1 MATAYTPGLQ
11 LSEHTRYRARRLLPI
26 AGEVLVEQGEMVD
39 ARQVVARAELPGDL
53 VPINLANQLSL
64 APSDVPGSVA
74 AVGRQVGDHISPGDL
89 LARTNGL
96 FGFFKAEYAARTGG
110 VIETI
115 SHVTGQVILR
125 GESIPVERRAYVS
138 GEVTEVLP
146 NQGVVVEA
154 DVTYVQGIFGIGG
167 EAYGPI
173 VIACNACDVELR
185 AEHIAASMTGAIVVG
200 GARMTGASVQKA
212 IEVGVSALIS
222 GGIDDADLKEILG
235 YDLGVAI
242 TGTERIGTTL
252 IITEGFGPIAMAQRT
267 FELLKSREA
276 SQAAVNGATQIRAGV
291 MRPEVVIPIGDRDRN
306 GGVRTDSSAGGGVL
320 EEGTPVRIIRDPYF
334 GRIGTVAGLPP
345 ERQVLES
352 GSKARVLEVHCNS
365 GETLT
370 VPRANVEI
378 IGGSA

>member
-11 LSEHTRYRARRLLPI
+11 LSEDTRYRARRLLPI
-26 AGEVLVEQGEMVD
+26 EGEVLVEQGQRVE

-64 APSDVPGSVA
+64 SPSDVPACVE
-74 AVGRQVGDHISPGDL
+74 AVGRHVGDRIEPGDL

-96 FGFFKAEYAARTGG
+96 FGFFKAEYVARTGG

-115 SHVTGQVILR
+115 SQVTGQVILR

-138 GEVTEVLP
+138 GDVTEVIP
-146 NQGVVVEA
+146 GQGVVVEA
-154 DVTYVQGIFGIGG
+154 DVTFIQGIFGIGG

-173 VIACNACDVELR
+173 LMACNSWEDELR
-185 AEHIAASMTGAIVVG
+185 AEHIRPSMQGAVVVG
-200 GARMTGASVQKA
+200 GARMTGESVHKA
-212 IEVGVSALIS
+212 IDVGVSALIS

-242 TGTERIGTTL
+242 TGTEHIGTTL
-252 IITEGFGPIAMAQRT
+252 IITEGFGEIAMAQRT
-267 FELLKSREA
+267 FELLRSREK
-276 SQAAVNGATQIRAGV
+276 SEAAVNGATQIRAGV
-291 MRPEVVIPIGDRDRN
+291 MRPEIVIPI
-306 GGVRTDSSAGGGVL
+306 TDSDRLSQPRKIDEAAGGML
-320 EEGTPVRIIRDPYF
+320 EEGVSVRIIRDPYF
-334 GRIGTVAGLPP
+334 GDIGTVAALPP
-345 ERQVLES
+345 EPQVLES
-352 GSKARVLEVHCNS
+352 GSRARVLEVDCGS
-365 GETLT
+365 GQRLI

>member
-11 LSEHTRYRARRLLPI
+11 LSEDTRYRARRLLPI
-26 AGEVLVEQGEMVD
+26 EGEVLVEQGQRVE

-64 APSDVPGSVA
+64 APSDVPGCVE
-74 AVGRQVGDHISPGDL
+74 AVGHKVGDRIQPGDL

-96 FGFFKAEYAARTGG
+96 FGFFKAEYVARTGG

-115 SHVTGQVILR
+115 SHVTGQLILR
-125 GESIPVERRAYVS
+125 GESIPIERRAYVS

-146 NQGVVVEA
+146 GQGVVIEA
-154 DVTYVQGIFGIGG
+154 DVTYIQGIFGIGG

-173 VIACNACDVELR
+173 CMACSSWNDELR
-185 AEHIAASMTGAIVVG
+185 AEHIKPSMKGAIVVG
-200 GARMTGASVQKA
+200 GARMTGESVHKA
-212 IEVGVSALIS
+212 IETGVSALIS

-242 TGTERIGTTL
+242 TGTEQIGTTL
-252 IITEGFGPIAMAQRT
+252 IITEGFGEIAMAQRT
-267 FELLKSREA
+267 FELLRSREK
-276 SQAAVNGATQIRAGV
+276 SDAAVNGATQIRAGV
-291 MRPEVVIPIGDRDRN
+291 MRPEIVIPIPGSDR
-306 GGVRTDSSAGGGVL
+306 RTQPRTVAQAGGGVL
-320 EEGTPVRIIRDPYF
+320 EEGASVRIIRDPYF
-334 GRIGTVAGLPP
+334 GVIGTVASLPSEP
-345 ERQVLES
+345 QVLES
-352 GSKARVLEVHCNS
+352 GSKARVLEVACS
-365 GETLT
+365 GGRRLI